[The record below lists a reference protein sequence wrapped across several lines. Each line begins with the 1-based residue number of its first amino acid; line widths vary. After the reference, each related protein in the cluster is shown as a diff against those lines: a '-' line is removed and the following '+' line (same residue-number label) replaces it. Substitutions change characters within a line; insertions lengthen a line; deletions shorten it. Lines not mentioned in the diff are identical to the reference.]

1 MWMTKERSENEGKE
15 EEGEARVRRENL
27 SGDVATGVGQ
37 FILLY

>member
-1 MWMTKERSENEGKE
+1 MTRERGGNEDE
-15 EEGEARVRRENL
+15 EEEEEEEARVHRENL